1 MAGSQKTCQPH
12 ETAAAMDGGWISWP
26 PSAVLPFLGE
36 IFGETGL
43 AGNGRVKNTVPG
55 RSLQIAR
62 LPERVFSGVFRF
74 CRFCRF
80 CRFFVKFFRGISA
93 HDPFRFED
101 P

>member
-62 LPERVFSGVFRF
+62 LPERVFLWSFSFFSFLSFFCEIFSGDF
-74 CRFCRF
+74 
-80 CRFFVKFFRGISA
+80 SA
-93 HDPFRFED
+93 
-101 P
+101 